1 MKKTLCNTAEPGPKS
16 GFFNIPCGGG
26 SVTHLGVGWQSQIYL
41 GLELRSTREGR
52 SLIMNVLKIAAT
64 LFLLLIIAT
73 AGCGKSDDPNRHYE
87 KEGGFSYVPPEG
99 WEMSEYPGMKYKI
112 FRGPMENQFAPNINV
127 IDEKLDGSLKTYV
140 DANIEAMR
148 DFVEG
153 FNLVEREE
161 IVTNEG
167 ARSIKLTVDGEHYQR
182 QLRQYFCFFDAGER
196 KYIVTCSAL
205 AENAEKYEPLF
216 DKSVKTFRIE

>member
-1 MKKTLCNTAEPGPKS
+1 
-16 GFFNIPCGGG
+16 
-26 SVTHLGVGWQSQIYL
+26 
-41 GLELRSTREGR
+41 
-52 SLIMNVLKIAAT
+52 MNVLKITAT
-64 LFLLLIIAT
+64 LFSLLIIAT

-87 KEGGFSYVPPEG
+87 EEGGFSYVPPEG
-99 WEMSEYPGMKYKI
+99 WDIAEYPGLKYRI
-112 FRGPMENQFAPNINV
+112 SRGASENQFAPNINV
-127 IDEKLDGSLKTYV
+127 VDEQFDAFLETYV

-182 QLRQYFCFFDAGER
+182 KLRQYFYFFDAGER